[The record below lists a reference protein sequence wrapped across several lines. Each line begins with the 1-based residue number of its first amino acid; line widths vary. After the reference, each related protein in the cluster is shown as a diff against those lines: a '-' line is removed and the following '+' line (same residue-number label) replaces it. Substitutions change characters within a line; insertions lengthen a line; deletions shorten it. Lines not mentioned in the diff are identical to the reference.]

1 MEAALLAGEAAIRRD
16 PRQSPFGFLA
26 GGEFVH
32 QGTEVFMWFDSLPEL
47 AAHLLDVEPLL
58 LSSLSDGPDIEAYR
72 DRIRPAL
79 EQLELQGFHENAR
92 LDFNQA
98 AEGFMLI
105 EWWGKFE
112 ELKAGLSPTS
122 RELLTWFRDP
132 GTDEG
137 DGTPPLADEEVA
149 EFVEFLQSW

>member
-1 MEAALLAGEAAIRRD
+1 MEAALHAGEAAIRRD

-32 QGTEVFMWFDSLPEL
+32 EGSEVFMWFDSLPDL
-47 AAHLLDVEPLL
+47 VAHLLDVEPLL
-58 LSSLSDGPDIEAYR
+58 LLALSDGSTIEAYR
-72 DRIRPAL
+72 ERIRPAL
-79 EQLELQGFHENAR
+79 EQLELQGFHEDAR

-105 EWWGKFE
+105 EWWGEFE

-132 GTDEG
+132 AADDM
-137 DGTPPLADEEVA
+137 DGARPLADEELG